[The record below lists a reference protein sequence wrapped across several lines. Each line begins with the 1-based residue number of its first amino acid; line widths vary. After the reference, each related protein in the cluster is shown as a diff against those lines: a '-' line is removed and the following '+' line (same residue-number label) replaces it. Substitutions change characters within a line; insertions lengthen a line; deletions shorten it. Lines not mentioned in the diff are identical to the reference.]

1 MVGGKVMAVNYQKTG
16 RVVLPPDTQ
25 VPEVAET
32 IVPTPPAVDT
42 LSAIQGWDPP
52 PSDIFLAL
60 LSGDVASRGLSWYAN
75 QTQSNISTRVKTLKK
90 TAKEIENAFYADGPV
105 H

>member
-1 MVGGKVMAVNYQKTG
+1 MAVNYTKTG
-16 RVVLPPDTQ
+16 RVELPPDTKVGDVVEITQ
-25 VPEVAET
+25 TAPPVVDVSSGILQMAE
-32 IVPTPPAVDT
+32 
-42 LSAIQGWDPP
+42 P
-52 PSDIFLAL
+52 PSAIFLAL

>member
-1 MVGGKVMAVNYQKTG
+1 MAVNYTKTG
-16 RVVLPPDTQ
+16 RVELPPDTKVGDVVEISQ
-25 VPEVAET
+25 AVPPPVVDVSST
-32 IVPTPPAVDT
+32 IVWPSATP
-42 LSAIQGWDPP
+42 SA
-52 PSDIFLAL
+52 IFLAL

-105 H
+105 R

>member
-1 MVGGKVMAVNYQKTG
+1 MAVNYTKTG
-16 RVVLPPDTQ
+16 RVELPPDTKVGDVVEITQ
-25 VPEVAET
+25 TVPPVVNVASE
-32 IVPTPPAVDT
+32 IFLPPDSP
-42 LSAIQGWDPP
+42 SA
-52 PSDIFLAL
+52 IFLAL

>member
-1 MVGGKVMAVNYQKTG
+1 MAVNYQKTG
-16 RVVLPPDTQ
+16 RVELPPKVEPEEVVVEPARTIP
-25 VPEVAET
+25 PEV
-32 IVPTPPAVDT
+32 TPSVTTQWP
-42 LSAIQGWDPP
+42 DPP

-105 H
+105 R

>member
-1 MVGGKVMAVNYQKTG
+1 MAVNYTKTG
-16 RVVLPPDTQ
+16 RVELPPDTRVGDVVEITQ
-25 VPEVAET
+25 TVPPVVDVSSG
-32 IVPTPPAVDT
+32 IFLPP
-42 LSAIQGWDPP
+42 DPP
-52 PSDIFLAL
+52 SAIFLAL

-105 H
+105 R

>member
-1 MVGGKVMAVNYQKTG
+1 MAVNYTKTG
-16 RVVLPPDTQ
+16 RVELPPDTK
-25 VPEVAET
+25 VDEVTET
-32 IVPTPPAVDT
+32 IIPISPVVTT
-42 LSAIQGWDPP
+42 SSAIQGWDPP
-52 PSDIFLAL
+52 PSAIFLAL

-105 H
+105 R

>member
-1 MVGGKVMAVNYQKTG
+1 MAVNYTKTG
-16 RVVLPPDTQ
+16 RVELPPDTRVGDVVEITQ
-25 VPEVAET
+25 TVPPVVD
-32 IVPTPPAVDT
+32 VPVVDVSSEIFLPP
-42 LSAIQGWDPP
+42 DPP
-52 PSDIFLAL
+52 SAIFLAL

-105 H
+105 R